1 MEQVG
6 LAAATSDVTLWHL
19 FMQAGFVVKLVM
31 IGLMAASVWTWAI
44 VVDKTIS
51 YRKARLMQDAFEQ
64 TFWSGQSLEE
74 LYRGL
79 SERPTSGMSSIF
91 VSAMREWKKSFE
103 RGARSPIGL
112 QMRIDRA
119 MDVTLSRESEILEA
133 RLGSLATIG
142 SAAPFVG
149 LFGTVVGIMTS
160 FQAIAGSKSTNLAV
174 VAPGIAEALLATAIG
189 LLAAIP
195 AVIAYNKFSA
205 DAGKLTSRMEGFAD
219 EFSAILSRQIDEKLQ
234 PRQAA
239 Q

>member
-1 MEQVG
+1 MEQVS
-6 LAAATSDVTLWHL
+6 LAAATSDVTLWSL

-31 IGLMAASVWTWAI
+31 LGLMSASVWTWAI

-234 PRQAA
+234 PRAAA

>member
-6 LAAATSDVTLWHL
+6 LAATSDMTLWSL

-31 IGLMAASVWTWAI
+31 LGLVAASVWTWAI
-44 VVDKTIS
+44 VVDKTVS
-51 YRKARLMQDAFEQ
+51 YRKARLSLDSFEQ

-74 LYRGL
+74 LYRAL
-79 SERPTSGMSSIF
+79 ADRNNSGMSAIF
-91 VSAMREWKKSFE
+91 VAAMREWKKSFE

-119 MDVTLSRESEILEA
+119 MDVTLSRESETLEA

-142 SAAPFVG
+142 AAAPFVG

-160 FQAIAGSKSTNLAV
+160 FQAIAGSKTTSLAV

-219 EFSAILSRQIDEKLQ
+219 EFSGILSRQIDEKLQ

>member
-6 LAAATSDVTLWHL
+6 LEAVGSVTLWGL
-19 FMQAGFVVKLVM
+19 FLQAGFVVKLVM
-31 IGLMAASVWTWAI
+31 LGLIGASIWTWAI
-44 VVDKTIS
+44 VVDKTVN
-51 YRKARLMQDAFEQ
+51 YGKARRQLDSFEQ
-64 TFWSGQSLEE
+64 VFWSGQSLEE
-74 LYRGL
+74 LYRTL
-79 SERPTSGMSSIF
+79 SDRQTSGMSAIF
-91 VSAMREWKKSFE
+91 VAAMREWKKSFE

-119 MDVTLSRESEILEA
+119 MDVTLARESEALEA

-142 SAAPFVG
+142 SSAPFVG

-160 FQAIAGSKSTNLAV
+160 FQAIAGSKQTSLAV

-205 DAGKLTSRMEGFAD
+205 DAGKLNARMEGFAD

-234 PRQAA
+234 PRAAA